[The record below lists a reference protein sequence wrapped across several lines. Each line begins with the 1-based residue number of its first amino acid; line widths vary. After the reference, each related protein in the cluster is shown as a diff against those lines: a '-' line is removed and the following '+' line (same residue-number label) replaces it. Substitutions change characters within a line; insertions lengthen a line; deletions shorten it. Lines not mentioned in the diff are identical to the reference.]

1 MQARIG
7 NSRQLCQESRWNHAR
22 YADHICIERQL
33 DPYSST
39 TAALRSLVEFVIRQE
54 WWTED
59 ALPDAK
65 VVRREL
71 AGLPKVELVGLSKE
85 MVEEIF
91 WDAITQVRADQAGI
105 QQK

>member
-1 MQARIG
+1 
-7 NSRQLCQESRWNHAR
+7 
-22 YADHICIERQL
+22 
-33 DPYSST
+33 
-39 TAALRSLVEFVIRQE
+39 LVEFVIRQE

-59 ALPDAK
+59 AQLDAK
-65 VVRREL
+65 VVHREL
-71 AGLPKVELVGLSKE
+71 VGVPEVELVGLSKE